1 MSAMSFFFPGLLLGI
16 IGPDLFVVN
25 RCSHLPKT
33 IPANCIRDLQ
43 EYIIAGRDLKGH
55 LFPDHHFQTSQ
66 LCTLGGRM
74 TS

>member
-33 IPANCIRDLQ
+33 IPANYIRDLQ
-43 EYIIAGRDLKGH
+43 EYIIAGRPERPSIPRPS
-55 LFPDHHFQTSQ
+55 FSNEPTVYF
-66 LCTLGGRM
+66 GREND
-74 TS
+74 